1 MSRRISRDA
10 AQAVPNLYNAAV
22 KYNYPQEV
30 ADLINQVGLAMKKT
44 GEIDSLPIDQAK
56 LEFRSLDKDIQNVI
70 KSLNQNKSKEWTKED
85 PSLLFQTAGF
95 LKDVVVGVSRGA
107 LSPLIE
113 LFNTADKYDR
123 GLSAPYVSKYGV
135 TFKGKEF
142 KKATL
147 REGYSGKNIYNQE
160 AIEKL
165 SREYG
170 EEAILVARGLHA
182 NLNYDEIIQDYGSVD
197 DKILGAISFAS
208 NEPEKFNE
216 IFDKVKLAQTSFG
229 RDRINN
235 MDTDAAIPEDAWYNS
250 DVFKF
255 FVGDLSNPKIQ
266 TEYKKI
272 SSGVLDA
279 IFSLGKD
286 PMTYMSGGLL
296 PVGKGV
302 LKVAP
307 KVGLKLVGRAE
318 RLKYF
323 GKNGDV
329 ESIFADPKVREL
341 WDFEVGPKLKAIAEE
356 KSEPKKVNLIRQ
368 FGLEHWELRNAET
381 IDLFINKKM
390 FNARAAHTF
399 FRQTQDLSK
408 IMSGRV
414 DGLMSANNGIPYAKR
429 SRRITSAA
437 AIALDGLFNPSS
449 VSKFTDEAVKV
460 LEKRNDDAQAL
471 LNRIGTDVDESL
483 VPGSTFR
490 KEIDELQNDAENLRK
505 GLYAV
510 GQKAARTPFGGVILH
525 GEDSIKTIETFK
537 NQARLLFDRDLVDAL
552 ALRYLKLGEEGKRG
566 DQIIILRGLYIGIM
580 LKAGLGGTP
589 AGRQFIKDEISRIF
603 SDTGSFANAA
613 KTAIPE
619 QGIDIV
625 SPRVLEVQNNVPVIK
640 SQGVFNP
647 VALTEGVAALDY
659 LSVIRQSSPVKMRLS
674 SKGRTALAIPGFIA
688 RSKFIEG
695 YTNWWVRLNLFPRL
709 GPRAAIDEAV
719 ILGLGA
725 DGKDLLGI
733 VSRRGHRLG
742 KVGTTYTGSTSSVGP
757 FFKGLYQK
765 ATKTG
770 AYGIDAEKRMALAQR
785 AADKKAKSLGLK
797 EFPIERLTA
806 EEIKQEL
813 IAEVAYITGTKVGSK
828 EFDYITDGFLYS
840 PNYLDSMV
848 SSLAS
853 RSTLSGVFRE
863 QDIVDTIFTPTALT
877 QALRNLNVG
886 RSKEWRTLPQSKLD
900 ELGKDTGKDYRTLAH
915 LSAMNYLFSGGNRIK
930 LVNGK
935 SYDPSIAFFAWNG
948 LREAEDWRGAFT
960 MLMERI
966 GVTYIPNPAGKPIA
980 RVNNPVVLKSFL
992 SQFTEEVIRKKG
1004 GESEIDIAEDLIS
1017 AQLADMYTTFHGT
1030 GTKAGFNDGLYAKVR
1045 ANHKAL
1051 ELLEAKE
1058 GRKIRDKWSRAF
1070 REITLDEFT
1079 DLTKGFK
1086 MESDIRTD
1094 LVFPEEASIYAW
1106 FEKTGNWMAESMD
1119 RVVNGIIRQP
1129 AVSVM
1134 YVNSRTG
1141 HSALEAVV
1149 KRKHL
1154 ESILAESPKMNPDKA
1169 VKLADELARA
1179 QFTEIAQTE
1188 AVNTLLKFVDNP
1200 SIQSNFS
1207 LSFRFVSRFYRA
1219 TEDFWRRYIRLL
1231 RNEPLRVVYR
1241 ARLAHVGL
1249 DSRGDVYTNER
1260 GEEYFIMPTDMI
1272 INHAIEPVIRKLTG
1286 NENFIIPQY
1295 NQFTVGLR
1303 AINPSFAADA
1313 GQPTLSSPIAGGTV
1327 WALKSALGLLPDS
1340 IDYPGLKTIDT
1351 LDKYLLGSVGDNITF
1366 WRAVV
1371 PAIGT
1376 GTWDLATTLFGSKDS
1391 RRVSSLTMQ
1400 AIAYNQANGLSIGAD
1415 ATVEEVAK
1423 YQKNLRIT
1431 AMNIA
1436 AFQTIL
1442 SRTSFTSFGSRESGD
1457 IPDYLKTG
1465 GMITPKSE
1473 FFAILTGIINND
1485 PNIEDPYELAL
1496 VTYLGKNPGKLA
1508 YTVSRDARSTRVV
1521 VQKTTQLKDWLMRN
1535 KVFVDK
1541 YKDAALIFAPQIGD
1555 FDSSVYTWL
1564 EAAEMINM
1572 PDVEKYLDSI
1582 LVAEDK
1588 YKYYAVS
1595 DLIKEQLGTE
1605 ARIPERR
1612 AIIEQGERLRKAIRK
1627 ANPRLDALLDTPSDS
1642 QYESEKNILRN
1653 LTQAIY
1659 EPSTPIPA
1667 KERSVMRLA
1676 VDSMNDF
1683 VAFVTDESNQKLVN
1697 FDQLKYEKKE
1707 SLQALIKE
1715 LSIASPN
1722 VKEANRAIFKS
1733 IINLYTPEKVAAVR
1747 SSR

>member
-10 AQAVPNLYNAAV
+10 AEAVPNLYNAAV

-30 ADLINQVGLAMKKT
+30 ADVINQVGLALKK
-44 GEIDSLPIDQAK
+44 GREINGLPVDQAK
-56 LEFRSLDKDIQNVI
+56 KEFRSLDKDAQDLI
-70 KSLNQNKSKEWTKED
+70 KFFNQNKEWIKED
-85 PSLLFQTAGF
+85 PSLLSQTAGF
-95 LKDVVVGVSRGA
+95 AKDVVVGAVKGA
-107 LSPLIE
+107 FSPLIA
-113 LFNTADKYDR
+113 LFNVADNYDR
-123 GLSAPYVSKYGV
+123 GLSSPYVAQKGV
-135 TFKGKEF
+135 SFKGKEF

-147 REGYSGKNIYNQE
+147 REGFSGKSVYNKD

-165 SREYG
+165 SKEYG
-170 EEAILVARGLHA
+170 EEAVLVARGLHS

-216 IFDKVKLAQTSFG
+216 LFDKVKMAQTSFG
-229 RDRINN
+229 RDIVNN

-250 DVFKF
+250 SAFKF

-266 TEYKKI
+266 SEYKKI
-272 SSGVLDA
+272 ASGTLDA
-279 IFSLGKD
+279 LFSIFKD
-286 PMTYMSGGLL
+286 PLTYTSGGIV

-302 LKVAP
+302 LKISP
-307 KVGLKLVGRAE
+307 KVGIKLVGRTE

-323 GKNGDV
+323 AKNGDV
-329 ESIFADPKVREL
+329 ESVFADPKVREL
-341 WDFEVGPKLKAIAEE
+341 WDYEVGPKLKAIAEE

-368 FGLEHWELRNAET
+368 FGLEHWEFRNAET

-414 DGLMSANNGIPYAKR
+414 DGLMFANNGIPYAKR
-429 SRRITSAA
+429 HRRITSAA

-449 VSKFTDEAVKV
+449 TSKFTDDAIKA
-460 LEKRNDDAQAL
+460 LEKRNDDAQLL
-471 LNRIGTDVDESL
+471 LNRIGTDVDENL
-483 VPGSTFR
+483 VPGSSFR
-490 KEIDELQNDAENLRK
+490 KEIDDLQKDAEGFRK
-505 GLYAV
+505 GLYVV
-510 GQKAARTPFGGVILH
+510 GKKAARTPFGGVILH
-525 GEDSIKTIETFK
+525 GSDSIKTIETFK
-537 NQARLLFDRDLVDAL
+537 NQARLLFDRDLADAL
-552 ALRYLKLGEEGKRG
+552 ALRYLKLGEEGQRG
-566 DQIIILRGLYIGIM
+566 DQIIMLRGLYIGIM

-603 SDTGSFANAA
+603 SDTGSFANAT

-619 QGIDIV
+619 QGIDVV
-625 SPRVLEVQNNVPVIK
+625 SKRVLELQNNVPVIK

-674 SKGRTALAIPGFIA
+674 SKGRTTLAIPGFIA
-688 RSKFIEG
+688 RSKFVEG

-709 GPRAAIDEAV
+709 GMRAAIDES
-719 ILGLGA
+719 IMLGLGA
-725 DGKDLLGI
+725 DGKDLMGI
-733 VSRRGHRLG
+733 VSRQGHRLG
-742 KVGTTYTGSTSSVGP
+742 KVGTTYTGSTSAVGP
-757 FFKGLYQK
+757 FFKGLYQRI
-765 ATKTG
+765 TKTG
-770 AYGIDAEKRMALAQR
+770 AYGIDAEKRMMLAQR
-785 AADKKAKSLGLK
+785 AADKKAKLLGLK

-806 EEIKQEL
+806 AEIKQEL
-813 IAEVAYITGTKVGSK
+813 IEEVAYLTGTKVDSK
-828 EFDYITDGFLYS
+828 EFGYITDGLLYS

-848 SSLAS
+848 SSIAS
-853 RSTLSGVFRE
+853 RNAISGVFRE
-863 QDIVDTIFTPTALT
+863 QDVVDTIFTPTALT
-877 QALRNLNVG
+877 KALRDLNVS
-886 RSKEWRTLPQSKLD
+886 RSKKWRTLPQSKLD
-900 ELGKDTGKDYRTLAH
+900 ELGKDTGRDYRTLAH
-915 LSAMNYLFSGGNRIK
+915 LSAMNYLFSGGNRVK
-930 LVNGK
+930 LADGK
-935 SYDPSIAFFAWNG
+935 SYDPSIAFFIWNG
-948 LREAEDWRGAFT
+948 LRDANDWRGAFN

-966 GVTYIPNPAGKPIA
+966 GVKYIPNPSGKPIA
-980 RVNNPVVLKSFL
+980 RVDNPVVLKSFL
-992 SQFTEEVIRKKG
+992 NQFTEEVIRKKA

-1017 AQLADMYTTFHGT
+1017 AQLADMYTTFHGA
-1030 GTKAGFNDGLYAKVR
+1030 GTKAGFNDGLYAKIR
-1045 ANHKAL
+1045 ANYKAL

-1058 GRKIRDKWSRAF
+1058 GKKIRDKWSRAF

-1094 LVFPEEASIYAW
+1094 LVFPEEATILGW
-1106 FEKTGNWMAESMD
+1106 FEKKGNWMAEAMD
-1119 RVVNGIIRQP
+1119 RVVNGVIRQP

-1141 HSALEAVV
+1141 HSALEAEV

-1154 ESILAESPKMNPDKA
+1154 ERILAENPKMDPKKA
-1169 VKLADELARA
+1169 VKLADDLARA

-1219 TEDFWRRYIRLL
+1219 TEDFWRRYIRIL
-1231 RNEPLRVVYR
+1231 RDQPLRAVYR

-1249 DSRGDVYTNER
+1249 DSRGDVYTDER
-1260 GEEYFIMPTDMI
+1260 GEKYFIMPTDMI
-1272 INHAIEPVIRKLTG
+1272 INHAIEPIIRKLTG

-1313 GQPTLSSPIAGGTV
+1313 GMPTLSSPIAGGTV

-1366 WRAVV
+1366 QRAVF
-1371 PAIGT
+1371 PALGS
-1376 GTWDLATTLFGSKDS
+1376 GTWDLVTTLLGSKDS
-1391 RRVSSLTMQ
+1391 RRISSLTMQ

-1442 SRTSFTSFGSRESGD
+1442 SRTSFTTFGSRESGD
-1457 IPDYLKTG
+1457 VPDYLKTG
-1465 GMITPKSE
+1465 GMITPKAE
-1473 FFAILTGIINND
+1473 FFAILTGIIKND
-1485 PNIEDPYELAL
+1485 PTIEDPYELAL

-1521 VQKTTQLKDWLMRN
+1521 VQKTAQLKDWLMRN
-1535 KVFVDK
+1535 KIFVEK

-1555 FDSSVYTWL
+1555 FDASVYTWL
-1564 EAAEMINM
+1564 EAADMISK
-1572 PDVEKYLDSI
+1572 PEVESYLNSV

-1588 YKYYAVS
+1588 YKYYAIS
-1595 DLIKEQLGTE
+1595 DLIKEQLATE
-1605 ARIPERR
+1605 ARIPERK
-1612 AIIEQGERLRKAIRK
+1612 AIIEQGEKLRKAIRK

-1642 QYESEKNILRN
+1642 QYESEKTILRN

-1659 EPSTPIPA
+1659 EPSTPIPT

-1683 VAFVTDESNQKLVN
+1683 IAFVTDESNQKLVN
-1697 FDQLKYEKKE
+1697 FDQLKYDKKD

-1715 LSIASPN
+1715 LSVASPN